1 VPATEKLM
9 KLQLFERNV
18 YGRQTIYPMGDAA
31 KFLSVLTRRTT
42 LDHRDLDALVELGF
56 EIEWVKDPKSIQ
68 K

>member
-1 VPATEKLM
+1 M

-18 YGRQTIYPMGDAA
+18 FGRQTIYAVGEAA
-31 KFLSVLTRRTT
+31 IYICNLTRRAT

-56 EIEWVKDPKSIQ
+56 EIEWVKDPRSIQ

>member
-1 VPATEKLM
+1 MPV

-18 YGRQTIYPMGDAA
+18 YGRQTIYPVGDMAA
-31 KFLSVLTRRTT
+31 SLEVLTRRKTI
-42 LDHRDLDALVELGF
+42 DHRDLDALVDLGI